1 MQAAESFSIPC
12 NGEVGLALAK
22 LGGSQDSKEGVI
34 DRLRQLGF
42 SVIEVNFGSKP
53 LNDAYANKR
62 AEMWDTMA
70 KRLRSGGVIPN
81 HPELK
86 THLCT
91 PTYSFNSA
99 NDRCQKRRSRTE
111 HVAW

>member
-1 MQAAESFSIPC
+1 MDLASRVAAEINAWQPDAVFIDA
-12 NGEVGLALAK
+12 GRG
-22 LGGSQDSKEGVI
+22 EGVI

-62 AEMWDTMA
+62 AEMWDAMA